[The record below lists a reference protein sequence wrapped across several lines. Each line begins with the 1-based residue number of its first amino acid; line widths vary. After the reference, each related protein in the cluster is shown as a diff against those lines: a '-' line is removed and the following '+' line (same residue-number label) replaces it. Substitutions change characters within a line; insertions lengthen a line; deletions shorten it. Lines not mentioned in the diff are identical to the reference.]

1 MRIYASTKNKA
12 CSAISAG
19 FKKQG
24 SLVAGARKT
33 DITALGSLSGSYLS
47 GPLKPST

>member
-1 MRIYASTKNKA
+1 MLAKKKA
-12 CSAISAG
+12 RSAISAG

-24 SLVAGARKT
+24 SLVAGAHKT
-33 DITALGSLSGSYLS
+33 DIAALGSLSVSYLS